1 MPGDNTFPRS
11 ERILHSAEF
20 KHAFEQGE
28 KLVCGAFVCYVDRQ
42 TGQGR
47 KLGCVVSRRVGNAV
61 VRNRVKRN
69 IREVYRLHRQALAED
84 VHLVVV
90 ARQAAA
96 RMRYG
101 QCAEAL
107 CRLLRNGDVLRG

>member
-1 MPGDNTFPRS
+1 MPGDYTFPRS

-20 KHAFEQGE
+20 ERVFGQGE

-69 IREVYRLHRQALAED
+69 IREVYRLHRPDLAVD

-90 ARQAAA
+90 ARQ
-96 RMRYG
+96 
-101 QCAEAL
+101 
-107 CRLLRNGDVLRG
+107 RLPWQRHRLNFRLS